1 MYCII
6 WKINNSWQLFT
17 NEVWLLRQEAV
28 DYAKRNKFPKKVE
41 WKIDDYKKW
50 FPKEKGDK

>member
-17 NEVWLLRQEAV
+17 NEVWLLRDEAV

-50 FPKEKGDK
+50 FQKEKGDK